1 MNIQSTRYSAL
12 GNIISDA
19 KNLILTGELSASVKY
34 YEYFYHTLQ
43 SSRVLAAHRD
53 AKWRDKKNLARLFK
67 TPKIACQ
74 LYYAYRFLKAIPSQD
89 IYAKTPAENLGN
101 IKLIYDQATIKDF
114 TQEKMF
120 SVLEDI
126 EKDIQHLRVGKTTL
140 KDGLVK
146 NRSLRDI
153 VVHTPIEQ

>member
-101 IKLIYDQATIKDF
+101 IKLIYDQENMKNF

-126 EKDIQHLRVGKTTL
+126 EKDIEALRKGKCVL
-140 KDGLVK
+140 KHRLNQTK
-146 NRSLRDI
+146 AYFDI
-153 VVHTPIEQ
+153 EMKILN